1 MEIIDNFSIQNL
13 TNFFRTKLYTFKPQM
28 DALNYL
34 SDKFEDNFTDLYK
47 IGEAEIDNNNE
58 LLIITAKSLNQL
70 TSRSG

>member
-13 TNFFRTKLYTFKPQM
+13 TIFFRTKLYTFKPQIEEI
-28 DALNYL
+28 DL
-34 SDKFEDNFTDLYK
+34 SDSMSDNFTDLFK